1 MNVLILGADGKIARL
16 VEKGIIS
23 DKAFADVKLTMFLR
37 DKSRVDDL
45 LSEQSIAVSG
55 DVMDVRSLNAAMED
69 QDIVFDLTEIFNSLQ
84 GTKNIIESM
93 QGNGVIRGISLNQ
106 LGALNKDSTIGLQR
120 AEAYEKSELDY
131 TFLRLATLN
140 DNTEGSYTLMDKGKS
155 IKGDTVSRQ
164 SVANI
169 ILQIIDDPAF
179 LSKSNVGVSEPK
191 LSGNIVVI

>member
-55 DVMDVRSLNAAMED
+55 DVMDVRSLNDAMED

-93 QGNGVIRGISLNQ
+93 QGNGVIRAVSLNQ

>member
-55 DVMDVRSLNAAMED
+55 DVMDVRSLNDAMED

-93 QGNGVIRGISLNQ
+93 QGNGVIRAVSLNQ
-106 LGALNKDSTIGLQR
+106 LGALNKDSNIGLQR
-120 AEAYEKSELDY
+120 AEAYEESELDY

-140 DNTEGSYTLMDKGKS
+140 DNVEGSYTLMDKGKT
-155 IKGDTVSRQ
+155 IKGDTVSRK